1 MITIEDFKKKQEV
14 KSRLIGLDIGKKRIG
29 VALSDEK
36 QVIATPH
43 KTIIK
48 QNFEQ
53 FLKELKFIIKQNNIK
68 GIVAGNP
75 INMDGSSGPSAQ
87 SVKDTIIQLSK
98 NITIPITLW
107 DERLSSAAAYKLV
120 SQIDIKAAKK
130 MKSIDENAA
139 AFILQGAIDFFN
151 N

>member
-1 MITIEDFKKKQEV
+1 MITIEDFKKKQTY

-29 VALSDEK
+29 VALCDER
-36 QVIATPH
+36 QVVATPY

-48 QNFEQ
+48 ENFEQ
-53 FLKELKFIIKQNNIK
+53 FLKELNLIIEENNIT

-75 INMDGSSGPSAQ
+75 VNMNGSYGASAQ
-87 SVKDTIIQLSK
+87 SVQDMLSLLSK

-107 DERLSSAAAYKLV
+107 DERLSSAAAYKLT
-120 SQIDIKAAKK
+120 SQINIKAAKK
-130 MKSIDENAA
+130 MKFIDENAA